1 MMQARNV
8 SRCRRL
14 CMPYADCS
22 KGLATPSQHPFVKMH
37 SAAAKTTGQ
46 ATGLWQDLENLF
58 SPIGCCAPIPVVK
71 AAPPALGAGIR
82 VRGTMPSGLLA
93 AGQNAGKTERL
104 LQILDTKS
112 MGGQM
117 NAERD
122 GVWFVEGCR
131 NDGTFYAFPNFKL
144 DVIVRECAGMLTQ
157 TTVVLNQPCRMLAI
171 KNCTGVKVLCDAV
184 SDEILVVDCTNVEVV
199 VGHSAPKMGVCYST
213 GVKFLCSCAHNAIP
227 LIETRQ
233 SEGISCQCAMTRP
246 GAETASEVH
255 SQFRFFSFSLRG
267 THRRLTGAHGA
278 GIEGP
283 QI

>member
-1 MMQARNV
+1 MQRH
-8 SRCRRL
+8 
-14 CMPYADCS
+14 
-22 KGLATPSQHPFVKMH
+22 ATAK
-37 SAAAKTTGQ
+37 AAGQ

-58 SPIGCCAPIPVVK
+58 SPISCCAPIPMGK
-71 AAPPALGAGIR
+71 AAPPVQGAGIR
-82 VRGTMPSGLLA
+82 VRGTMPAGLLA
-93 AGQNAGKTERL
+93 KSPAGKTERL
-104 LQILDTKS
+104 LQILDNKS

-131 NDGTFYAFPNFKL
+131 NDGTYYAFPNFKL

-157 TTVVLNQPCRMLAI
+157 TTVVLSQSCRMLAI
-171 KNCTGVKVLCDAV
+171 KNCTDVKVLCDTA

-199 VGHSAPKMGVCYST
+199 VGHSAPKIGVSYSR
-213 GVKFLCSCAHNAIP
+213 GVKFLCSSAENALP

-267 THRRLTGAHGA
+267 THRQEGRLTGAYGA
-278 GIEGP
+278 GVEGP
-283 QI
+283 KI